1 MKKTLKIKKEVES
14 EVELPLYFYEEF
26 SDEEILHE
34 IYTKIDSDDKN
45 YYQTCICLQ
54 NDKIVEFNF
63 QVQEDSH
70 SFTFFE
76 NELKITKEEFNKQ
89 LEKLNNFV
97 RILNKDKN
105 NE

>member
-1 MKKTLKIKKEVES
+1 MD
-14 EVELPLYFYEEF
+14 FYEEY
-26 SDEEILHE
+26 SDEEFFSE

-45 YYQTCICLQ
+45 YYQTCIRLQ
-54 NDKIVEFNF
+54 KDKMVEFNF

-76 NELKITKEEFNKQ
+76 NALQISKEEFNKQ
-89 LEKLNNFV
+89 LEKLNGVV

-105 NE
+105 IE